1 MIRLYGWLAV
11 LAVLSVGQLN
21 AAFQLSP
28 ELEERARWIESEL
41 IAPCCWTQPVSQHYS
56 EASTQIRIEVRQMLA
71 AGRTEPEVLNAY
83 VARYGERILAS
94 PPARGFNRLAYIL
107 PWAFLVFGSIALL
120 MILRAWKPKS
130 AVPAPNGTSTGK
142 SGDDMDRRI
151 AEELRE
157 FER

>member
-1 MIRLYGWLAV
+1 MIRLYCWLAV
-11 LAVLSVGQLN
+11 LVILPIGQLG
-21 AAFQLSP
+21 AASQLNP
-28 ELEERARWIESEL
+28 GLEEQARRIESEL

-56 EASTQIRIEVRQMLA
+56 EASTQIRAEVRQMLA

-120 MILRAWKPKS
+120 LILRAWKPKT
-130 AVPAPNGTSTGK
+130 AVPAPSGTSTGN